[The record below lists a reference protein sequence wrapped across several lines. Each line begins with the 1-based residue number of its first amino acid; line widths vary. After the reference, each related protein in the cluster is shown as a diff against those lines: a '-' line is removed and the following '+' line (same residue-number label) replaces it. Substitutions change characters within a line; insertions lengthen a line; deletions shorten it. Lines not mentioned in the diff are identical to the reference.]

1 MADWRFEFEKVVRRE
16 GGGKDKQSRIR
27 ESVPAGMGA
36 QVEKARE
43 GTESIADLGCGS
55 KKGVCASAVLVVEK
69 YDG

>member
-1 MADWRFEFEKVVRRE
+1 MADWRFEFEKVVRR
-16 GGGKDKQSRIR
+16 GGDKQSRIR

-55 KKGVCASAVLVVEK
+55 KKGVCASTVLVVEK